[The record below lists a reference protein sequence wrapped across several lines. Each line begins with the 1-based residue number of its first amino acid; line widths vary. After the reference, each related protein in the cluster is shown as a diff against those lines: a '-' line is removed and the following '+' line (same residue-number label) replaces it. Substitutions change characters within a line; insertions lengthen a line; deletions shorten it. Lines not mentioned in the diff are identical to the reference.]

1 MDEQDNDLAAGVTLP
16 VPEDETTEQA
26 LARVTRERDA
36 AIQSY
41 SAIRRILLTE
51 LRTCRLAGSSPMR
64 TLRDVEQSIRTLR
77 RNAENLEHD
86 LHRARRMFPG
96 IR

>member
-1 MDEQDNDLAAGVTLP
+1 MDEQDNDLVAAVTLP
-16 VPEDETTEQA
+16 IPDDETVEQA

-41 SAIRRILLTE
+41 SAIRRVLFTE
-51 LRTCRLAGSSPMR
+51 LRTCRLAGSAPLR
-64 TLRDVEQSIRTLR
+64 TLRDVEQAIRTLR